1 MINCQA
7 WEQQLLKSLPWGSS
21 RNPTWTRCRF
31 SESTSS
37 KPKNSQRATDPR
49 QKIVVGQ
56 LPRLR
61 FQGSGLK
68 VLGSWSHAISSASYL
83 PTHTTQAIWSK
94 AMLPKGNLVRTTFKA
109 MSKCS
114 VPRFKGEHSLWNATP
129 TLKWHLC
136 EAIIVWYIH
145 PLILIAKSPSADSLW
160 WIAMVIAHI
169 VVWIR
174 ISLHP
179 VMSLY
184 IYVWINDE
192 IVTIVVLII

>member
-7 WEQQLLKSLPWGSS
+7 WVQQLLKCLPWGSS
-21 RNPTWTRCRF
+21 RNPTWTRCQF

-37 KPKNSQRATDPR
+37 KPKNSQRATDPS
-49 QKIVVGQ
+49 QKNCGRATH
-56 LPRLR
+56 PRSK
-61 FQGSGLK
+61 FQGSGPK
-68 VLGSWSHAISSASYL
+68 VLGSCSHAISSASYL

-94 AMLPKGNLVRTTFKA
+94 AMLPKGNLVQTTFKIL
-109 MSKCS
+109 SKCS
-114 VPRFKGEHSLWNATP
+114 TPLFKRKLSLWNATP

-136 EAIIVWYIH
+136 GAIIVWYIQ

-174 ISLHP
+174 ISLP
-179 VMSLY
+179 LVLSVS
-184 IYVWINDE
+184 IYV
-192 IVTIVVLII
+192 

>member
-1 MINCQA
+1 MQSPV
-7 WEQQLLKSLPWGSS
+7 LLICP
-21 RNPTWTRCRF
+21 
-31 SESTSS
+31 
-37 KPKNSQRATDPR
+37 
-49 QKIVVGQ
+49 
-56 LPRLR
+56 
-61 FQGSGLK
+61 
-68 VLGSWSHAISSASYL
+68 
-83 PTHTTQAIWSK
+83 HTTQAIWSQ

-114 VPRFKGEHSLWNATP
+114 VPLFKGEHSLWNTTP

-136 EAIIVWYIH
+136 GAIIVWYIH

-169 VVWIR
+169 VVLIR
-174 ISLHP
+174 ISLHS

-192 IVTIVVLII
+192 SPYKYISHLNWQLWFWLLKEVPSDRLTVPLPLLSNSSWNEAPQGDRTLSDWSLYCENLFKPVHFSASNLTIGS

>member
-21 RNPTWTRCRF
+21 RNPTWTRCQF

-37 KPKNSQRATDPR
+37 KPKNSQRATDPS
-49 QKIVVGQ
+49 QKNCGRATH
-56 LPRLR
+56 PRSR

-94 AMLPKGNLVRTTFKA
+94 AMLPKGNLVGTTFKA

-114 VPRFKGEHSLWNATP
+114 VPLFKGEHSLFSSTQSMEHYTHSEMAFMWSYHC
-129 TLKWHLC
+129 L
-136 EAIIVWYIH
+136 IH
-145 PLILIAKSPSADSLW
+145 PTSYLNRQKPLSRQFVVDSNGNCAYCGLDQNFSPLG
-160 WIAMVIAHI
+160 
-169 VVWIR
+169 
-174 ISLHP
+174 
-179 VMSLY
+179 
-184 IYVWINDE
+184 YVS
-192 IVTIVVLII
+192 V

>member
-21 RNPTWTRCRF
+21 RNPTWTRCQF

-37 KPKNSQRATDPR
+37 KPKNSQRASDSR
-49 QKIVVGQ
+49 QKNCGRATH
-56 LPRLR
+56 PRSR

-68 VLGSWSHAISSASYL
+68 VLGSCSHAISSASYL

-94 AMLPKGNLVRTTFKA
+94 AMLPKGNLVQTTFKIL
-109 MSKCS
+109 SKCS
-114 VPRFKGEHSLWNATP
+114 TPLFKRKLSLWNAAP

-136 EAIIVWYIH
+136 GAIIVWYIH

-169 VVWIR
+169 VVLIR
-174 ISLHP
+174 ISLHL
-179 VMSLY
+179 VMSLSF
-184 IYVWINDE
+184 YV
-192 IVTIVVLII
+192 